1 MIQLTIL
8 GIQLVNVGLLMYIA
22 LIALPVVLLLT
33 LASGHRLHTGLV
45 YYILVMV
52 PFLILSHMYAVGV
65 LGLKDA
71 LKGFTSLI
79 FTISFPMFWEACLI
93 KSAKDW
99 GFADWLDGLLPEL
112 PIPSIGI
119 REKKRLIFK
128 LTRRYTGRRETYPDL
143 GVLMSFSR
151 KIATIVLQ
159 RGSTS
164 DLYMAVVPKRKKG
177 EAVREFLSSYG
188 FTEVDGDLRTTVYS
202 TRPGD
207 AKVIL
212 TGDPMKEYG
221 MLPDS
226 FVLVVEGGRVG
237 DVSMVG
243 GRPIETTY
251 ISAGWGFRAGRTVRP
266 MPKAPVYRVGLYRIA
281 PYGKEIDILRLRA
294 DRECT
299 YYYTDVSSLWRAVF
313 MRSLPTIDW
322 REWIDVPH
330 VAIIGETGSGKSVAL
345 ANIIKHL
352 VEKGERVLV
361 FDLNGQFHNVYEEL
375 RENDHD
381 VRYLDL
387 ARDIRIDISNLP
399 VPLTAEIITLT
410 MRSIDLREG
419 DRLGMALSPIAY
431 EVLRGILH
439 ELEDIGEVSFER
451 LIELLKAKERMYSRF
466 REDYTTACGA
476 LRRRIAHFIS
486 PPFIS
491 GREDIVSILREL
503 NERGGA
509 VFIGMN
515 VQSRDGRYRITYGEQ
530 VLVMML
536 TLRLVFNIWEENP
549 CRLNI
554 ILDEASRVLHRGLGS
569 ISSAVLILE
578 EGRKFGLRL
587 ILADQVLSV
596 LDDSVQQA
604 PLLMFF
610 RTKNANDLLYIE
622 RVMGGEVKELVEGL
636 ETGESIMF
644 KAGTIARTEFKH
656 TRLSNYRALV
666 EVPERIYRVERRV
679 YSFGKDEFLKGVVEE
694 VRDIMEEMAR
704 RTKYFKFDMT
714 PEEVATLILAAL
726 NDGVTLDMLE
736 REELREKYRDLLLKY
751 RLVKVK
757 WKKVILTWR
766 GAVFTK
772 LIKRMP
778 ELEERKWTS

>member
-1 MIQLTIL
+1 MIQLIV
-8 GIQLVNVGLLMYIA
+8 IPLVNVGLLTFIMIT
-22 LIALPVVLLLT
+22 ALPVVLLLT

-143 GVLMSFSR
+143 GVLMSFSK

-164 DLYMAVVPKRKKG
+164 DLYMAVVPKRRRE
-177 EAVREFLSSYG
+177 EAIREFLGNYG
-188 FTEVDGDLRTTVYS
+188 FAEVDEDLKTTVYS

-207 AKVIL
+207 AKIIL
-212 TGDPMKEYG
+212 TGDLMREYG

-226 FVLVVEGGRVG
+226 FILVVESGRTS
-237 DVSMVG
+237 DITLIE

-251 ISAGWGFRAGRTVRP
+251 ISAGLGFRAGRTVRP
-266 MPKAPVYRVGLYRIA
+266 MPKAPVYKIGLYRIV
-281 PYGKEIDILRLRA
+281 PYGKEVDVLRLKA

-299 YYYTDVSSLWRAVF
+299 YYYTDVNSLWNAIF
-313 MRSLPTIDW
+313 MKTIPTVDW
-322 REWIDVPH
+322 RDWIDVPH

-345 ANIIKHL
+345 ANIIKYL
-352 VEKGERVLV
+352 VERDERVLV
-361 FDLNGQFHNVYEEL
+361 FDLNGQFHNVYEKL

-387 ARDIRIDISNLP
+387 ARDIRIDISKLP

-419 DRLGMALSPIAY
+419 ERYGMALSPIAY

-439 ELEDIGEVSFER
+439 ELEEVGEISFEK
-451 LIELLKAKERMYSRF
+451 LIELLKIKERMYSRF

-491 GREDIVSILREL
+491 GREDIASVLREL

-515 VQSRDGRYRITYGEQ
+515 IASRDGRYKITYGEQ
-530 VLVMML
+530 VLTIML
-536 TLRLVFNIWEENP
+536 ALRLVFNIWEANP

-554 ILDEASRVLHRGLGS
+554 VLDEASRVLHRELGK
-569 ISSAVLILE
+569 ISPAVLILE
-578 EGRKFGLRL
+578 EGRKFGVRL
-587 ILADQVLSV
+587 ILADQVLSI
-596 LDDSVQQA
+596 LDGSVQQA

-644 KAGTIARTEFKH
+644 KAGTIARTEFMH
-656 TRLSNYRALV
+656 TRLSDYRALV

-757 WKKVILTWR
+757 WKKIILTWR

-772 LIKRMP
+772 LIKRIP